1 MWKKIKEI
9 IKRNNLVVS
18 LYVGYKRLL
27 DIMKDYCYLR
37 SKADFCEKRKNRKEK
52 YLIVRRKGAKGN
64 GIFSDWFYFLPSFEL
79 AEKTGRIP
87 VVDMEHYENPYT
99 DINRGGNVWL
109 YFFTECVEG
118 KSLELAERSGRAR
131 YIYRNLDIVDLYR
144 ILQNDSCEILR
155 WNRLFKKYIHLNKDM
170 ETLFQKEYSL
180 LFGSIYHAGEKIL
193 GVKIRGTDYNSTK
206 PKDHCIQPS
215 ASEMIKYAGKIMK
228 EEQYEYLYLAT
239 EDANVARQFMQAFGE
254 KLLLRDGNRLGDRH
268 LYSHSAAEEAAR
280 KYGKVKSGADYI
292 LEVYLLAKTS
302 ALLTSGNSGSVMAL
316 IINGGLYEKVWFVD
330 KGKY

>member
-99 DINRGGNVWL
+99 DINRGGQCL
-109 YFFTECVEG
+109 ALFFYRMRGGEE
-118 KSLELAERSGRAR
+118 SG
-131 YIYRNLDIVDLYR
+131 I
-144 ILQNDSCEILR
+144 S
-155 WNRLFKKYIHLNKDM
+155 
-170 ETLFQKEYSL
+170 
-180 LFGSIYHAGEKIL
+180 GEKW
-193 GVKIRGTDYNSTK
+193 K
-206 PKDHCIQPS
+206 
-215 ASEMIKYAGKIMK
+215 
-228 EEQYEYLYLAT
+228 
-239 EDANVARQFMQAFGE
+239 
-254 KLLLRDGNRLGDRH
+254 
-268 LYSHSAAEEAAR
+268 
-280 KYGKVKSGADYI
+280 GKVHLQEFGYSRSI
-292 LEVYLLAKTS
+292 QNTS
-302 ALLTSGNSGSVMAL
+302 
-316 IINGGLYEKVWFVD
+316 E
-330 KGKY
+330 